1 VSRLREAITFG
12 LIYFFLS
19 FINLRSKMVVTV
31 SWYDGMLKQMHNA
44 LLAFQYTNNEQSR
57 LLQFYIPE
65 LIRQVL
71 HVSIPYAYIVQ
82 RWLFVFLAFLL
93 FHFYLKKWFDTKGAF
108 AGVVLMAAIM
118 PLVYFDHLQ
127 ESAPLLLV
135 TFLLALWMIRE
146 RRTPWYIFVLFF
158 GAINNETMLFL
169 PAAYWFYNFER
180 FELRHLIWLSIKTV
194 LTALPAFLVV
204 GFIRLVNIDR
214 PHLGGAWHLP
224 DNIKGIMNQ
233 MTASPLDYWRM
244 DYLFI
249 FFVFNVLW
257 IYAFLKFQDK
267 PLFLR
272 RVSLLVP
279 IFIGL
284 HMLTG
289 IIAEVR
295 QMVPLSFII
304 IPMALGYLFPSVS
317 HSTDTIAQ
325 TESL

>member
-1 VSRLREAITFG
+1 MSRLREAFTFG

-19 FINLRSKMVVTV
+19 FINLRSKLVVTV

-57 LLQFYIPE
+57 LFQFYIPE
-65 LIRQVL
+65 LIRQIF
-71 HVSIPYAYIVQ
+71 HISIPYAYIVQ

-146 RRTPWYIFVLFF
+146 HRTPWYIFVLFL

-169 PAAYWFYNFER
+169 PAAYWFYSFER
-180 FELRHLIWLSIKTV
+180 FQVRHLAWLSIKTI
-194 LTALPAFLVV
+194 LTALPAFLMV

-224 DNIKGIMNQ
+224 DNIDGILNQ
-233 MTASPLDYWRM
+233 ITSSPLDYWRM

-257 IYAFLKFQDK
+257 IYAFLKFKDK

-295 QMVPLSFII
+295 QMVPLGFII
-304 IPMALGYLFPSVS
+304 IPMALFYLFPNVS
-317 HSTDTIAQ
+317 DRNEPVAQ
-325 TESL
+325 T